1 MKTFLKFTAL
11 ALSTAM
17 MINCSS
23 AVVDKSTTVAAA
35 ETAQGYVKPGAS
47 VKLRHDF
54 SGKLNAGQV
63 GAMSMDL
70 IMPPTDGK
78 VSISFSSSD
87 GLDILSGKSGSDAQ
101 LQKAAFTNEAAPMA
115 PQQLQFRALE
125 DGVYYINAFI
135 DVTHEQGQKRSRVIT
150 IPVKVGTGT
159 LKPVNNGVS
168 VDDSSGRSIAI
179 MSADETVNP

>member
-1 MKTFLKFTAL
+1 MKTFLKLTAL
-11 ALSTAM
+11 ALCTPM
-17 MINCSS
+17 MMSCSS
-23 AVVDKSTTVAAA
+23 AVVDKPTTIAAA
-35 ETAQGYVKPGAS
+35 ESAQGYAKPGAS

-63 GAMSMDL
+63 GDISMAL

-87 GLDILSGKSGSDAQ
+87 GLDILTGESGSDAQ
-101 LQKAAFTNEAAPMA
+101 LQKAAFTSEAAPMA

-150 IPVKVGTGT
+150 IPVKVGTGEP
-159 LKPVNNGVS
+159 KPVNNGVS
-168 VDDSSGRSIAI
+168 IDDASGRSIAI